1 MIILGYF
8 ISAIPAPKKKFGV
21 PFMSEIQSL
30 CLSLDPNIEIIV
42 LQGLVYNAKNNNN
55 KTFILVLPWKI
66 MVDIHLDF
74 SKKDLNII
82 K

>member
-1 MIILGYF
+1 MKLLF
-8 ISAIPAPKKKFGV
+8 
-21 PFMSEIQSL
+21 
-30 CLSLDPNIEIIV
+30 
-42 LQGLVYNAKNNNN
+42 YNAKNNNN
-55 KTFILVLPWKI
+55 KTFKLVLPWKI